1 MSTYTE
7 SSGRRVH
14 RGHEYMHRDVHIG
27 RISLYEHEPRQRCKV
42 RIPATI
48 VKAQSAKQSTFMPTL
63 DAIVAILNL
72 YTKNNHK
79 K

>member
-1 MSTYTE
+1 MSTYAE

-14 RGHEYMHRDVHIG
+14 RERVHMHRDVHIG
-27 RISLYEHEPRQRCKV
+27 RINLYEHEPRQRCIV
-42 RIPATI
+42 RIPVPI
-48 VKAQSAKQSTFMPTL
+48 VKAQSAKQSTFMPAL

-72 YTKNNHK
+72 YSKNNNK